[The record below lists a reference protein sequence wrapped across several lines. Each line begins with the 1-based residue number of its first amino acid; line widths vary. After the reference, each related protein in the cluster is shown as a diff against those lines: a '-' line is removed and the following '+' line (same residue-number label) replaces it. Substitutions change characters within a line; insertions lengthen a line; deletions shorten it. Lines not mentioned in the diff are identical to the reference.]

1 MSNVH
6 SANKKYNSWDCEVA
20 AIERTLQKTLFL
32 HEVYENLERLLYSVI
47 TFEFTVNIDTWLIER
62 TPIIV
67 LSDRAVPIWLS
78 IWYPKI

>member
-32 HEVYENLERLLYSVI
+32 YEVYENLERVLYLVTI
-47 TFEFTVNIDTWLIER
+47 FEFTVHIDT
-62 TPIIV
+62 
-67 LSDRAVPIWLS
+67 
-78 IWYPKI
+78 